1 MSFALAHTEPVLPSE
16 LEIQLAQASSR
27 TLAKLQNKDKN
38 LQLRVSDENT
48 EITLPAYAVR
58 LLIDILTNLSEGSAV
73 TIIPIHA
80 ELTTQQAADLL
91 NVSRKF
97 FIDELLEKQQ
107 IPFRKVGSHRRILFQ
122 HLMEYKQANEAKRLE
137 AIDQLVELD
146 QSLGLYE

>member
-1 MSFALAHTEPVLPSE
+1 
-16 LEIQLAQASSR
+16 
-27 TLAKLQNKDKN
+27 